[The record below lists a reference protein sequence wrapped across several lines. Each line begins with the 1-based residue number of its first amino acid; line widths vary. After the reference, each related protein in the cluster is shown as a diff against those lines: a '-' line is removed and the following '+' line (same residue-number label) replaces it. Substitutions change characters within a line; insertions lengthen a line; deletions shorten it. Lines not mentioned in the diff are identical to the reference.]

1 MKIDKEQ
8 ISIIVSKHNN
18 KQILNKGRTLW
29 NNNNNNRNQ
38 IRNKNKSRRQIR
50 QLTNLSRSLMKPIQ
64 MRMWVQ
70 VTTNRILIKINNQK
84 YRLTVRTCT
93 IL

>member
-29 NNNNNNRNQ
+29 NNNNRNQ
-38 IRNKNKSRRQIR
+38 RWHKNKSRRQIR